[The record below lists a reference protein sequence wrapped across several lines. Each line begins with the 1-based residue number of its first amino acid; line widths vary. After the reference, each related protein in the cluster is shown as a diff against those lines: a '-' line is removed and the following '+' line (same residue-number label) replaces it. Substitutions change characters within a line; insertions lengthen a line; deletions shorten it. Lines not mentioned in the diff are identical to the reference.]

1 VEVEGPAGLDLSG
14 WSVVLY
20 NGNGG
25 ATYGT
30 LALSGTLA
38 DQCASGGT
46 VMVAAPGLQN
56 GSPDGLALV
65 NGTTVV
71 EFLSYEG
78 AFAATNGPANGMTS
92 TDIGV
97 AENGEA
103 IGNSLQKDAAGW
115 YGPTTS
121 SFGACNV
128 RPASKIS
135 FTGRFA
141 GDAPLPVGF
150 EDQLFATLLDASGNA
165 VPTTIT
171 WMSETPDIASVDQNG
186 VIHALAAGSAMF
198 RATAGDG
205 TTGTWTLPTRV
216 AQLGTASYAGNA
228 EFGEPTD
235 ADPSDDFIVRHLE
248 YTTSYNRNRGEPNWV
263 SYDIDAS
270 HFGPEDRCDCFTFDP
285 ALPADFARYTTADYT
300 GAGAAAGYGID
311 RGHLARSFDRTSG
324 SLDNAFTFYFSN
336 IVPQAS
342 DLNQGPWAVLENYL
356 GDRARFD
363 NREVYVIAGGAGS
376 KGTIKNE
383 GKIVIPETTWKVAL
397 ILPRDHGLADVH
409 SYRDVEVVAVIMP
422 NTPGIRNDN
431 WENYKTTV
439 DAVEAM
445 SGYDLLALLPDPIE
459 IAVESNTKPPI
470 AVADGPYQAL
480 PHLAVG
486 MSGAGSSD
494 PDGDALTYAWSF
506 GDGSEGTGPA
516 VTHVYATPGTF
527 TVRLIAADIRTLA
540 DTTFTTAVIETPQ
553 RALNDARGMVR
564 RFLASGAIGDADAKW
579 IDNKLDVSAKLLGQ
593 ADVTA
598 VVNQLQQ
605 VVRRLADSGPAT
617 TPLVDAMHQLIQSL
631 TS

>member
-1 VEVEGPAGLDLSG
+1 
-14 WSVVLY
+14 
-20 NGNGG
+20 
-25 ATYGT
+25 
-30 LALSGTLA
+30 
-38 DQCASGGT
+38 
-46 VMVAAPGLQN
+46 M
-56 GSPDGLALV
+56 
-65 NGTTVV
+65 
-71 EFLSYEG
+71 
-78 AFAATNGPANGMTS
+78 
-92 TDIGV
+92 
-97 AENGEA
+97 
-103 IGNSLQKDAAGW
+103 
-115 YGPTTS
+115 
-121 SFGACNV
+121 
-128 RPASKIS
+128 
-135 FTGRFA
+135 
-141 GDAPLPVGF
+141 
-150 EDQLFATLLDASGNA
+150 
-165 VPTTIT
+165 
-171 WMSETPDIASVDQNG
+171 
-186 VIHALAAGSAMF
+186 
-198 RATAGDG
+198 
-205 TTGTWTLPTRV
+205 

-285 ALPADFARYTTADYT
+285 SLPADFPRYTTADYT

-363 NREVYVIAGGAGS
+363 NREVYVVAGGAGN

-383 GKIVIPETTWKVAL
+383 GKIVIPETMWKVAL

-409 SYRDVEVVAVIMP
+409 SYRDVEVVAVVMP
-422 NTPGIRNDN
+422 NAPGIRNDN
-431 WENYKTTV
+431 WESYKTTV
-439 DAVEAM
+439 DAVEAL

-470 AVADGPYQAL
+470 AVADGPYQSL
-480 PHLAVG
+480 PHLVVG

-506 GDGSEGTGPA
+506 GDGSEGPGGGPA

-527 TVRLIAADIRTLA
+527 TVRLIVTDIRTLA

-553 RALNDARGMVR
+553 QALSDARGMVR
-564 RFLASGAIGDADAKW
+564 QFLASGAIGDADAKW

-631 TS
+631 SS

>member
-1 VEVEGPAGLDLSG
+1 
-14 WSVVLY
+14 
-20 NGNGG
+20 
-25 ATYGT
+25 
-30 LALSGTLA
+30 
-38 DQCASGGT
+38 
-46 VMVAAPGLQN
+46 
-56 GSPDGLALV
+56 
-65 NGTTVV
+65 
-71 EFLSYEG
+71 
-78 AFAATNGPANGMTS
+78 
-92 TDIGV
+92 
-97 AENGEA
+97 
-103 IGNSLQKDAAGW
+103 
-115 YGPTTS
+115 
-121 SFGACNV
+121 
-128 RPASKIS
+128 
-135 FTGRFA
+135 
-141 GDAPLPVGF
+141 
-150 EDQLFATLLDASGNA
+150 
-165 VPTTIT
+165 
-171 WMSETPDIASVDQNG
+171 
-186 VIHALAAGSAMF
+186 
-198 RATAGDG
+198 
-205 TTGTWTLPTRV
+205 V

-363 NREVYVIAGGAGS
+363 NREVYVVAGGAGS

-383 GKIVIPETTWKVAL
+383 GKIVIPETMWKVAL
-397 ILPRDHGLADVH
+397 ILARDHGLADVH

-439 DAVEAM
+439 DAVEAL

-506 GDGSEGTGPA
+506 GDGSEGGA
-516 VTHVYATPGTF
+516 GG
-527 TVRLIAADIRTLA
+527 
-540 DTTFTTAVIETPQ
+540 
-553 RALNDARGMVR
+553 DARLRDPRYVHGAAHRCRHSHAGRHDVYDRGDRDAPAGTR
-564 RFLASGAIGDADAKW
+564 RRTWHGPSVPGIGGHRRCRRQVDRQ
-579 IDNKLDVSAKLLGQ
+579 Q
-593 ADVTA
+593 A
-598 VVNQLQQ
+598 
-605 VVRRLADSGPAT
+605 RRLRETSRPGGRHGSSEPAPASGPASGRQRARH
-617 TPLVDAMHQLIQSL
+617 DAIGRRHAPAHPIAYLIEERPCGRRAVSWQL
-631 TS
+631 